1 MAYTDDWESLMNGV
15 FGPGGK
21 LKFSQSTP
29 QAAQPKPEKPEKT
42 QDSPL
47 PDWNAALLARQK
59 KLDEMLKQQNAALKG
74 QDAATKSA
82 LEDSRK
88 MLRDLEEDG
97 LLAKGTA
104 DAKPE
109 HLGSFEGLADEVK
122 KTVLGQDAFVEGVA
136 RAMRRP
142 FVLGTEP
149 PAARNV
155 VLLCGGPGT
164 GRHFA
169 LMETARCMAARG
181 LLQSDQIASL
191 DLALYPNS
199 GAEKLFL
206 QDLYAALY
214 APGEI
219 VVFEHY
225 ESCYPGFLKTIS
237 DLAVKGSAP
246 LSSRYLVNKEGI
258 LVDAGTALAPGAVS
272 RIDPRGKYLIFFSN
286 KGREAMADHFGA
298 AFVSALGDVCTTTPF
313 AREDLAALAAQQLN
327 ALARKVQTRLGLTLS
342 AGADVRDHVAARC
355 TPEQGA
361 AGLAACCDKIFRAL
375 SEYCLQTDKKL
386 TGTVT
391 LIARPD
397 GIDFQL
403 GNAAPARLFD
413 LLPAAYTGAVDEIK
427 RELDE
432 LVGLAPVKEYV
443 FGLADNI
450 QVQQRRA
457 AAGFKTAS
465 LSMHM
470 IFTGNPGTGKTTIAR
485 LVARYLKAIGAL
497 KGGQLI
503 EVGRGDLVGR
513 YTGHTAP
520 LTNSVIESALGGVLF
535 IDEAYSLYRGEQ
547 DSFGLE
553 AIDTLVKGMED
564 HRDELVVIL
573 AGYTKEMETF
583 LTANSG
589 LASRFPNKIEFPDY
603 TADELLDITTVLAKG
618 KGYRLAESCTFP
630 LLGYYKRRQALDS
643 RTAGN
648 GRLAR
653 NTLEKAIFNQ
663 SRRLVAEPAAA
674 LDLILPG
681 DLEFE
686 E

>member
-15 FGPGGK
+15 FGPGGRFK
-21 LKFSQSTP
+21 
-29 QAAQPKPEKPEKT
+29 AAPGASAPKT
-42 QDSPL
+42 GGSAAL
-47 PDWNAALLARQK
+47 PDLNAALLEQQK
-59 KLDEMLKQQNAALKG
+59 RLDELLKQQNAQLKT
-74 QDAATKSA
+74 QSDATAAA
-82 LEDSRK
+82 LESSRQ
-88 MLRDLEEDG
+88 MLRDMEDEG
-97 LLAKGTA
+97 LLARGTT
-104 DAKPE
+104 DVKPE
-109 HLGSFEGLADEVK
+109 HLGSFEGLAAEVK
-122 KTVLGQDAFVEGVA
+122 QTVLGQDAFVDSVV

-142 FVLGTEP
+142 FVLGTEAP
-149 PAARNV
+149 TARNV
-155 VLLCGGPGT
+155 ILLTGGAGT

-169 LMETARCMAARG
+169 LEETVRCMAARG
-181 LLQSDQIASL
+181 LLQSDRIATL

-206 QDLYAALY
+206 QDLYAALH

-219 VVFEHY
+219 LAFEHY
-225 ESCYPGFLKTIS
+225 ESCYPGFLKTLS

-272 RIDPRGKYLIFFSN
+272 HIDPCGKYLIFYSH
-286 KGREAMADHFGA
+286 KGREALADKFGA
-298 AFVSALGDVCTTTPF
+298 ALVSALGDVCETASYT
-313 AREDLAALAAQQLN
+313 REDLAALAAQQLN
-327 ALARKVQTRLGLTLS
+327 ALAQKIRTRLGLTLS
-342 AGADVRDHVAARC
+342 AGADVRDYVAAQC
-355 TPEQGA
+355 TAQKGA
-361 AGLAACCDKIFRAL
+361 AGLAECCDRIFRAL
-375 SEYCLQTDKKL
+375 SEYCLRTDETL

-391 LIARPD
+391 LTAGPEGVLFRLND
-397 GIDFQL
+397 GADQ
-403 GNAAPARLFD
+403 PLFD
-413 LLPAAYTGAVDEIK
+413 LLPAAYTGALDAIRAEIN
-427 RELDE
+427 E

-443 FGLADNI
+443 FGLADNL

-457 AAGFKTAS
+457 AAGLKTAS

-485 LVARYLKAIGAL
+485 LVAKYLKAIGAL
-497 KGGQLI
+497 KGGQLV
-503 EVGRGDLVGR
+503 EVTRADLVGR

-573 AGYTKEMETF
+573 AGYTKEMEIF

-603 TADELLDITTVLAKG
+603 TAEELLQITHVQAKN
-618 KGYRLAESCTFP
+618 KGYRLAESCTQP
-630 LLGYYKRRQALDS
+630 LLNYYARWQAADA

-653 NTLEKAIFNQ
+653 NTLEKAIFHQ

-674 LDLILPG
+674 LDLLLPS
-681 DLEFE
+681 DLELKE
-686 E
+686 P